1 MRGCLT
7 FLLCLLLAQGYS
19 QDRQLSYFIDKA
31 IEGSPLLGDLRNQV
45 QVNRLDSLLI
55 VAAQRPQVAFAS
67 NDNYAPIINGYG
79 YDKAITN
86 GANISGL
93 FSINKSFL
101 TGKTNRI
108 QFESIRLLV
117 EAAKNNLLITEQ
129 DIRKSVINQYLV
141 TYGDQLQLKFNNAIQ
156 DRLNRE
162 EQVLKKLAQL
172 NVYKQVD
179 YLSFFV
185 TVQQNDFKRK
195 QQYIQ
200 YKDDYASLNYLCG
213 IYDTTLVP
221 LDSPR
226 INLEQLP
233 VVSNSVFFRKY
244 NIDSLTLQNSRLL
257 LNKNYVPRLNAY
269 ADAGYYSSMDYLPYK
284 NFGTSVGLTLVVPIF
299 DGKQKQLQLEKID
312 LQEKSRQRNRAYFS
326 NQYQQQITQLNN
338 QLKSIREL
346 TADINM
352 QLKYIETLMSVNQQL
367 LQTGD
372 VKIYDYILALNNY
385 LNARSIINENNI
397 KQWMLINQINYFNR

>member
-1 MRGCLT
+1 M
-7 FLLCLLLAQGYS
+7 
-19 QDRQLSYFIDKA
+19 
-31 IEGSPLLGDLRNQV
+31 

-55 VAAQRPQVAFAS
+55 VAAQRPQVAFTS
-67 NDNYAPIINGYG
+67 NDNYAPVINGYG
-79 YDKAITN
+79 YDKAISN

-93 FSINKSFL
+93 FSVNKSFL

-156 DRLNRE
+156 DRLTRE

-195 QQYIQ
+195 QQFIQ

-213 IYDTTLVP
+213 IYDTSLVP

-233 VVSNSVFFRKY
+233 VVSGSVFFRKY
-244 NIDSLTLQNSRLL
+244 NIDSLTLRNSRLL

-269 ADAGYYSSMDYLPYK
+269 ADAGYYSSLDYLPYK
-284 NFGTSVGLTLVVPIF
+284 NFGTSVGLTLIVPIY
-299 DGKQKQLQLEKID
+299 DGKQKRLQLEKID
-312 LQEKSRQRNRAYFS
+312 LQENSRQRNRVYFS

-346 TADINM
+346 SADINM
-352 QLKYIETLMSVNQQL
+352 QLKYIETLMAVNQQL

-372 VKIYDYILALNNY
+372 VRIYDYILALNNY
-385 LNARSIINENNI
+385 LNARSIINENTV